1 MYVHVLPGVGK
12 PQSKRQRCAEKLL
25 NIRSGRFFECC
36 MRLQT
41 HGVDH
46 GTEGSSLRSLSP
58 FIP

>member
-12 PQSKRQRCAEKLL
+12 PQTELQRCAEKLL

-41 HGVDH
+41 RGVDH
-46 GTEGSSLRSLSP
+46 GTD
-58 FIP
+58 